1 VAAFI
6 ANLLNRL
13 NGRPGDIQ
21 SLTAWIIALFCIAL
35 STLTIWPF
43 ATAQGVIVV

>member
-1 VAAFI
+1 MSVVD
-6 ANLLNRL
+6 L
-13 NGRPGDIQ
+13 RPGLKERSGDAQ

-43 ATAQGVIVV
+43 ATAQGAIVV